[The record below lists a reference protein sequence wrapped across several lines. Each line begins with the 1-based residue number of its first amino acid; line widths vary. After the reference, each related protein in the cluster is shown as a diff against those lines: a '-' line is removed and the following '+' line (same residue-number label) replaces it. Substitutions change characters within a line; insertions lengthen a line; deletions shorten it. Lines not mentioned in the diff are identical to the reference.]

1 MLWMLAVM
9 VGILVVAHLSLY
21 SKSQNLKGGR
31 KKAARVLERMTREEV
46 VAILRRAQAE
56 SGAAGRHDA
65 EKRLVDAIMKIRDRR
80 AIGGPHDPDVATLTK
95 KAHEAINR
103 YVVSADSQRGVER
116 LATGLLAAWARAPGG
131 AADAQAQVER
141 LAAAAFGI
149 LVRHAGGGADTISDD
164 EELVALALEALTS
177 GHAAGTHMSPRVT
190 RVVTRALNTL
200 DRPASQPG

>member
-1 MLWMLAVM
+1 MLWLLVLLF
-9 VGILVVAHLSLY
+9 GIWTVIQLSVY
-21 SKSQNLKGGR
+21 SKSQRLKVGR
-31 KKAARVLERMTREEV
+31 KNAARVLERMTREEV
-46 VAILRRAQAE
+46 VAVLRRAQTE

-65 EKRLVDAIMKIRDRR
+65 EKTLVNAIVKIRDRR
-80 AIGGPHDPDVATLTK
+80 AIGEPHDPDVAALTK
-95 KAHEAINR
+95 KAHEALNR
-103 YVVSADSQRGVER
+103 YAVSADSQRGVER

-131 AADAQAQVER
+131 AADVQAQVER
-141 LAAAAFGI
+141 LAAAAFDI